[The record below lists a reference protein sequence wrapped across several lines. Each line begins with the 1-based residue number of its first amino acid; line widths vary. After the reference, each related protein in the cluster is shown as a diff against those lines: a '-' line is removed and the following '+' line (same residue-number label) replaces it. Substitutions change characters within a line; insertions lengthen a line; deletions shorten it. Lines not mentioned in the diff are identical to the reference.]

1 MNLGIYIHIPFCK
14 SKCSYCDFLSFVPK
28 SEDEKNRYV
37 DYLIKEIGLYSKL
50 YGKRCVDSIYF
61 GGGTPSLIGTKNVNR
76 IMEAI
81 YSGFNVLDHS
91 ENTLE
96 INPGTTD
103 EHLYKEIYKTGINR
117 ASLGLQTSDDRII
130 KTLNRTSSFKDFLK
144 AVNELKESGI
154 KNISADLMLSLPGN
168 TEERELK
175 DAKLISELGINHISA
190 YSLIVHE
197 NTPIYEDIKNKKLI
211 LPSEDEE
218 RKSYHDLSNFLSEI
232 GYERYEISNFAKS
245 GFESRH
251 NKKYWNLDEYLAFGI
266 GASAFIEGE
275 RRKNFS
281 NLKYYYEA
289 LDRKELPY
297 RVEYVLDLSD
307 KMSEYSFLNI
317 RTKDGIS
324 LEKFNERFNREF
336 FDVFNLEKHCDSGL
350 IKIEKGHV
358 VLTEKGMDLSNLVE
372 IDLLLWICFKIK
384 NQGIRFIVS
393 TQTL

>member
-103 EHLYKEIYKTGINR
+103 EYLYKEIYKTGINR

-197 NTPIYEDIKNKKLI
+197 NIPIYEDIKNKKLI

-336 FDVFNLEKHCDSGL
+336 FDVFNLEKHYDSGL

-372 IDLLLWICFKIK
+372 IDLLL
-384 NQGIRFIVS
+384 
-393 TQTL
+393 

>member
-103 EHLYKEIYKTGINR
+103 EHLYKEIYKTEINR

-144 AVNELKESGI
+144 AVNELKDSGI

-175 DAKLISELGINHISA
+175 NAKLISELGINHISA

-372 IDLLLWICFKIK
+372 IDLLL
-384 NQGIRFIVS
+384 
-393 TQTL
+393 

>member
-154 KNISADLMLSLPGN
+154 KNISVDLMLSLPGN

-336 FDVFNLEKHCDSGL
+336 FDVFNLEKHYDSGL

-372 IDLLLWICFKIK
+372 IDLLL
-384 NQGIRFIVS
+384 
-393 TQTL
+393 

>member
-28 SEDEKNRYV
+28 SEDEKNKYV
-37 DYLIKEIGLYSKL
+37 DYIIKEIYLYSKL

-61 GGGTPSLIGTKNVNR
+61 GGGTPSLIGTNNVNR

-81 YSGFNVLDHS
+81 YNGFNVSNDS

-103 EHLYKEIYKTGINR
+103 EDLYKEIYKTGINR
-117 ASLGLQTSDDRII
+117 ASLGLQTSDDEII
-130 KTLNRTSSFKDFLK
+130 KSLNRTSSFDDFLK
-144 AVNELKESGI
+144 AVDEIKASGI

-175 DAKLISELGINHISA
+175 DAKMISELGINHISA

-197 NTPIYEDIKNKKLI
+197 NTPIYEDIKNKRLI
-211 LPSEDEE
+211 LPSEENE
-218 RKSYHDLSNFLSEI
+218 RKSYHDLSNYLKEL

-336 FDVFNLEKHCDSGL
+336 FDVFNLEKHYDSGL

-372 IDLLLWICFKIK
+372 IDLLL
-384 NQGIRFIVS
+384 
-393 TQTL
+393 

>member
-81 YSGFNVLDHS
+81 YSSFNVLDHS

-154 KNISADLMLSLPGN
+154 KNISVDLMLSLPGN

-175 DAKLISELGINHISA
+175 DVKLISELGINHISA

-372 IDLLLWICFKIK
+372 IDLLL
-384 NQGIRFIVS
+384 
-393 TQTL
+393 

>member
-28 SEDEKNRYV
+28 NEDEKNKYV
-37 DYLIKEIGLYSKL
+37 DYLIKEINLYSKL

-81 YSGFNVLDHS
+81 YNGFNVSDDS

-175 DAKLISELGINHISA
+175 DAKMISELGINHISA

-211 LPSEDEE
+211 LPSEDKE
-218 RKSYHDLSNFLSEI
+218 RKSYHDISKFLSEL
-232 GYERYEISNFAKS
+232 GYERYEISNFAKPS
-245 GFESRH
+245 FESRH
-251 NKKYWNLDEYLAFGI
+251 NRKYWNLDEYLAFGI
-266 GASAFIEGE
+266 GAAAFIEDE

-281 NLKYYYEA
+281 NIKYYYEA
-289 LDRKELPY
+289 LENNKLPY
-297 RVEYVLDLSD
+297 RVEYVLDIND

-317 RTKDGIS
+317 RTKEGIS
-324 LEKFNERFNREF
+324 LEKFKERFNREF
-336 FDVFNLEKHCDSGL
+336 FDVFDLKKHCDSGL
-350 IKIEKGHV
+350 LKTERGHV

-372 IDLLLWICFKIK
+372 VDLIL
-384 NQGIRFIVS
+384 
-393 TQTL
+393 

>member
-14 SKCSYCDFLSFVPK
+14 SKCSYRDFLSFVPK

-251 NKKYWNLDEYLAFGI
+251 NKKYWSLDEYLAFGI

-372 IDLLLWICFKIK
+372 IDLLL
-384 NQGIRFIVS
+384 
-393 TQTL
+393 

>member
-37 DYLIKEIGLYSKL
+37 NYLIKEIGLYSKL

-81 YSGFNVLDHS
+81 YSGFNVLDNS

-144 AVNELKESGI
+144 AVNELKDSGI

-336 FDVFNLEKHCDSGL
+336 FDVFNLEKHYDSGL

-372 IDLLLWICFKIK
+372 IDLLL
-384 NQGIRFIVS
+384 
-393 TQTL
+393 

>member
-28 SEDEKNRYV
+28 NEDEKNKYV
-37 DYLIKEIGLYSKL
+37 DYLIKEINLYSEL

-81 YSGFNVLDHS
+81 YNGFNVSDES

-96 INPGTTD
+96 INPGTTN

-175 DAKLISELGINHISA
+175 DAKMISELGINHISA

-211 LPSEDEE
+211 LPSEDKE
-218 RKSYHDLSNFLSEI
+218 RKSYHDLSNFLSEL
-232 GYERYEISNFAKS
+232 GYERYEISNFAKP

-251 NKKYWNLDEYLAFGI
+251 NRKYWNLDEYLAFGI
-266 GASAFIEGE
+266 GAAAFIEDE

-281 NLKYYYEA
+281 NIKYYYEA
-289 LDRKELPY
+289 LENNKLPY
-297 RVEYVLDLSD
+297 RVEYVLDIND

-317 RTKDGIS
+317 RTKEGIS
-324 LEKFNERFNREF
+324 LEKFKERFNREF
-336 FDVFNLEKHCDSGL
+336 FDVFDLKKHCDSGL
-350 IKIEKGHV
+350 LKTERGHV

-372 IDLLLWICFKIK
+372 VDLIL
-384 NQGIRFIVS
+384 
-393 TQTL
+393 

>member
-37 DYLIKEIGLYSKL
+37 DYIIKEINLYSKL

-336 FDVFNLEKHCDSGL
+336 FDVFNLEKYYDSGL

-372 IDLLLWICFKIK
+372 VDLIL
-384 NQGIRFIVS
+384 
-393 TQTL
+393 

>member
-289 LDRKELPY
+289 LDRQELPY

-336 FDVFNLEKHCDSGL
+336 FDVFNLEKHYDSGL

-372 IDLLLWICFKIK
+372 IDLLL
-384 NQGIRFIVS
+384 
-393 TQTL
+393 

>member
-28 SEDEKNRYV
+28 SEDEKNKYV
-37 DYLIKEIGLYSKL
+37 DYIIKEIYLYSKL

-61 GGGTPSLIGTKNVNR
+61 GGGTPSLIGTNNVNR

-81 YSGFNVLDHS
+81 YNGFNVSNDS

-103 EHLYKEIYKTGINR
+103 EDLYKEIYKTGINR
-117 ASLGLQTSDDRII
+117 ASLGLQTSDDEII
-130 KTLNRTSSFKDFLK
+130 KSLNRTSSFDDFLK
-144 AVNELKESGI
+144 AVDEIKASGI

-175 DAKLISELGINHISA
+175 DAKMISELGINHISA

-197 NTPIYEDIKNKKLI
+197 NTPIYEDIKNKRLI
-211 LPSEDEE
+211 LPSEENE
-218 RKSYHDLSNFLSEI
+218 RKSYHDLSNFLKEL

-336 FDVFNLEKHCDSGL
+336 FDVFNLEKHYDSGL

-372 IDLLLWICFKIK
+372 IDLLL
-384 NQGIRFIVS
+384 
-393 TQTL
+393 

>member
-154 KNISADLMLSLPGN
+154 KDISADLMLSLPGN

-336 FDVFNLEKHCDSGL
+336 FDVFNLEKHYDSGL

-372 IDLLLWICFKIK
+372 IDLLL
-384 NQGIRFIVS
+384 
-393 TQTL
+393 

>member
-232 GYERYEISNFAKS
+232 GYDRYEISNFAKS
-245 GFESRH
+245 SFESRH

-289 LDRKELPY
+289 LERKELPY

-372 IDLLLWICFKIK
+372 IDLLL
-384 NQGIRFIVS
+384 
-393 TQTL
+393 

>member
-144 AVNELKESGI
+144 AVNELKDSGI
-154 KNISADLMLSLPGN
+154 KNISADLMISLPGN

-372 IDLLLWICFKIK
+372 IDLLL
-384 NQGIRFIVS
+384 
-393 TQTL
+393 

>member
-81 YSGFNVLDHS
+81 YSGFNVLDNS

-144 AVNELKESGI
+144 AVDELKERGI

-218 RKSYHDLSNFLSEI
+218 RKSYHDLSKFLSEI

-266 GASAFIEGE
+266 GASAFIEEE

-336 FDVFNLEKHCDSGL
+336 FDVFNLEKHYDSGL

-372 IDLLLWICFKIK
+372 IDLLL
-384 NQGIRFIVS
+384 
-393 TQTL
+393 

>member
-50 YGKRCVDSIYF
+50 YGKRCVESIYF

-144 AVNELKESGI
+144 AVNELKDSGI

-336 FDVFNLEKHCDSGL
+336 FDVFNLEKHYDSGL

-372 IDLLLWICFKIK
+372 IDLLL
-384 NQGIRFIVS
+384 
-393 TQTL
+393 

>member
-372 IDLLLWICFKIK
+372 VDLIL
-384 NQGIRFIVS
+384 
-393 TQTL
+393 

>member
-81 YSGFNVLDHS
+81 YSGFNVLDNS

-144 AVNELKESGI
+144 AVNELKDSGI

-336 FDVFNLEKHCDSGL
+336 FDVFNLEKHYDSGL

-372 IDLLLWICFKIK
+372 IDLLL
-384 NQGIRFIVS
+384 
-393 TQTL
+393 

>member
-103 EHLYKEIYKTGINR
+103 EYLYKEIYKTGINR

-372 IDLLLWICFKIK
+372 IDLLL
-384 NQGIRFIVS
+384 
-393 TQTL
+393 

>member
-103 EHLYKEIYKTGINR
+103 EHLYKEIYNTGINR

-266 GASAFIEGE
+266 AASAFIEGE

-372 IDLLLWICFKIK
+372 IDLLL
-384 NQGIRFIVS
+384 
-393 TQTL
+393 

>member
-130 KTLNRTSSFKDFLK
+130 KTLNRTSSFKVFLK

-154 KNISADLMLSLPGN
+154 KNISTDLMLSLPGN

-289 LDRKELPY
+289 LDRIELPY

-336 FDVFNLEKHCDSGL
+336 FDVFNLEKHYDSGL

-372 IDLLLWICFKIK
+372 IDLLL
-384 NQGIRFIVS
+384 
-393 TQTL
+393 

>member
-81 YSGFNVLDHS
+81 YSGFNVLDNS

-336 FDVFNLEKHCDSGL
+336 FDVFNLEKHYDSGL

-372 IDLLLWICFKIK
+372 IDLLL
-384 NQGIRFIVS
+384 
-393 TQTL
+393 

>member
-28 SEDEKNRYV
+28 SEDEKNKYV
-37 DYLIKEIGLYSKL
+37 DYIIKEIYLYSKL

-61 GGGTPSLIGTKNVNR
+61 GGGTPSLIGTNNVNR

-81 YSGFNVLDHS
+81 YNGFNVSNDS

-103 EHLYKEIYKTGINR
+103 EDLYKEIYKTGINR
-117 ASLGLQTSDDRII
+117 ASLGLQTSDDEII
-130 KTLNRTSSFKDFLK
+130 KSLNRTSSFDDFLK
-144 AVNELKESGI
+144 AVDEIKASGI

-175 DAKLISELGINHISA
+175 DAKMISELGINHISA

-197 NTPIYEDIKNKKLI
+197 NTPIYEDIKNKRLI
-211 LPSEDEE
+211 LPSEENE
-218 RKSYHDLSNFLSEI
+218 RKSYHDLSNFLKEL
-232 GYERYEISNFAKS
+232 GYERYEISNFAKP

-251 NKKYWNLDEYLAFGI
+251 NKKYWNLEEYLAFGI
-266 GASAFIEGE
+266 GAAAFIEDE
-275 RRKNFS
+275 RQKNYS

-289 LDRKELPY
+289 LDRNALPY
-297 RVEYVLDLSD
+297 RVEYALDLND

-324 LEKFNERFNREF
+324 LEKFKEKFGEEF
-336 FDVFNLEKHCDSGL
+336 FDVFDLKKHFDSGL
-350 IKIEKGHV
+350 LKLENDHV
-358 VLTEKGMDLSNLVE
+358 ILTEKGMDLSNLVE
-372 IDLLLWICFKIK
+372 VDLLL
-384 NQGIRFIVS
+384 
-393 TQTL
+393 

>member
-117 ASLGLQTSDDRII
+117 VSLGLQTSDDRII

-144 AVNELKESGI
+144 AVNELKDSGI

-175 DAKLISELGINHISA
+175 DAKLISELEINHISA

-218 RKSYHDLSNFLSEI
+218 RKSYHDLSNFLSET

-266 GASAFIEGE
+266 GASAFMEGE

-336 FDVFNLEKHCDSGL
+336 FDVFNLEKHYDSGL

-372 IDLLLWICFKIK
+372 IDLLL
-384 NQGIRFIVS
+384 
-393 TQTL
+393 

>member
-37 DYLIKEIGLYSKL
+37 DYLIKEINLYSKL

-81 YSGFNVLDHS
+81 YRGFNVLDHS

-372 IDLLLWICFKIK
+372 IDLLL
-384 NQGIRFIVS
+384 
-393 TQTL
+393 

>member
-28 SEDEKNRYV
+28 SEDEKNKYV
-37 DYLIKEIGLYSKL
+37 DYIIKEIYLYSKL

-61 GGGTPSLIGTKNVNR
+61 GGGTPSLIGTNNVNR

-81 YSGFNVLDHS
+81 YNGFNVSNDS

-103 EHLYKEIYKTGINR
+103 EDLYKEIYKTGINR
-117 ASLGLQTSDDRII
+117 ASLGLQTSDDEII
-130 KTLNRTSSFKDFLK
+130 KSLNRTSSFDDFLK
-144 AVNELKESGI
+144 AVDEIKASGI

-175 DAKLISELGINHISA
+175 DAKIISELGINHISA

-197 NTPIYEDIKNKKLI
+197 NTPIYEDIKNKRLI
-211 LPSEDEE
+211 LPSEENE
-218 RKSYHDLSNFLSEI
+218 RKSYHDLSNFLKEL
-232 GYERYEISNFAKS
+232 GYERYEISNFAKP

-251 NKKYWNLDEYLAFGI
+251 NKKYWNLEEYLAFGI
-266 GASAFIEGE
+266 GAAAFIEDE

-289 LDRKELPY
+289 LDRNALPY
-297 RVEYVLDLSD
+297 RVEYVLDLND

-324 LEKFNERFNREF
+324 LEKFKEKFGEEF
-336 FDVFNLEKHCDSGL
+336 FDVFDLKKHFDSGL
-350 IKIEKGHV
+350 LKLENDHV
-358 VLTEKGMDLSNLVE
+358 ILTEKGMDLSNLVE
-372 IDLLLWICFKIK
+372 VDLLL
-384 NQGIRFIVS
+384 
-393 TQTL
+393 

>member
-336 FDVFNLEKHCDSGL
+336 FDAFNLEKHYDSGL

-372 IDLLLWICFKIK
+372 IDLLL
-384 NQGIRFIVS
+384 
-393 TQTL
+393 

>member
-37 DYLIKEIGLYSKL
+37 DYLIKEINLYSKL

-197 NTPIYEDIKNKKLI
+197 NTPIYEDIKNKKII

-324 LEKFNERFNREF
+324 VEKFNERFNREF
-336 FDVFNLEKHCDSGL
+336 FDVFNLEKHYDSGL

-372 IDLLLWICFKIK
+372 IDLLL
-384 NQGIRFIVS
+384 
-393 TQTL
+393 

>member
-50 YGKRCVDSIYF
+50 YGKRCVVSIYF

-372 IDLLLWICFKIK
+372 IDLLL
-384 NQGIRFIVS
+384 
-393 TQTL
+393 

>member
-28 SEDEKNRYV
+28 SEDEKNKYV
-37 DYLIKEIGLYSKL
+37 DYIIKEIYLYSKL

-61 GGGTPSLIGTKNVNR
+61 GGGTPSLIGTNNVNR

-81 YSGFNVLDHS
+81 YNGFNVSNDS

-103 EHLYKEIYKTGINR
+103 EDLYKEIYKTGINR
-117 ASLGLQTSDDRII
+117 ASLGLQTSDDEII
-130 KTLNRTSSFKDFLK
+130 KSLNRTSSFDDFLK
-144 AVNELKESGI
+144 AVDEIKASGI

-175 DAKLISELGINHISA
+175 DAKMISELGINHISA

-197 NTPIYEDIKNKKLI
+197 NTPIYEDIKNKRLI
-211 LPSEDEE
+211 LPSEENE
-218 RKSYHDLSNFLSEI
+218 RKSYHDLSNFLKEL
-232 GYERYEISNFAKS
+232 GYERYEISNFAKP

-251 NKKYWNLDEYLAFGI
+251 NKKYWNLEEYLAFGI
-266 GASAFIEGE
+266 GAAAFIEDE

-289 LDRKELPY
+289 LDRNALPY
-297 RVEYVLDLSD
+297 RVEYVLDLND

-324 LEKFNERFNREF
+324 LEKFKEKFGEEF
-336 FDVFNLEKHCDSGL
+336 FDVFDLKKHFDSGL
-350 IKIEKGHV
+350 LKLENDHV
-358 VLTEKGMDLSNLVE
+358 ILTEKGMDLSNLVE
-372 IDLLLWICFKIK
+372 VDLLL
-384 NQGIRFIVS
+384 
-393 TQTL
+393 

>member
-61 GGGTPSLIGTKNVNR
+61 GGGTPSLIGTKNVNK

-372 IDLLLWICFKIK
+372 IDLLL
-384 NQGIRFIVS
+384 
-393 TQTL
+393 

>member
-103 EHLYKEIYKTGINR
+103 EHLYKEIYNTGINR

-266 GASAFIEGE
+266 AASAFIEGE

-281 NLKYYYEA
+281 NLKYYYEV

-372 IDLLLWICFKIK
+372 IDLLL
-384 NQGIRFIVS
+384 
-393 TQTL
+393 

>member
-28 SEDEKNRYV
+28 NEDEKNKYV
-37 DYLIKEIGLYSKL
+37 DYLIKEINLYSKL

-81 YSGFNVLDHS
+81 YNGFNVSDDS

-130 KTLNRTSSFKDFLK
+130 KTLNRCSSFRDFLK

-175 DAKLISELGINHISA
+175 DAKMISELGINHISA

-211 LPSEDEE
+211 LPSEDKE

-232 GYERYEISNFAKS
+232 GYERYEISNFAKP

-251 NKKYWNLDEYLAFGI
+251 NRKYWNLDEYLAFGI
-266 GASAFIEGE
+266 GAAAFIEDE

-281 NLKYYYEA
+281 NIKYYYEA
-289 LDRKELPY
+289 LENKKLPY
-297 RVEYVLDLSD
+297 RVEYVLDIND

-317 RTKDGIS
+317 RTKEGIS
-324 LEKFNERFNREF
+324 LEKFKERFNREF
-336 FDVFNLEKHCDSGL
+336 FDVFDLKKHCDSGL
-350 IKIEKGHV
+350 LKTERGHV

-372 IDLLLWICFKIK
+372 VDLIL
-384 NQGIRFIVS
+384 
-393 TQTL
+393 

>member
-1 MNLGIYIHIPFCK
+1 MNLGIYTHIPFCK

-232 GYERYEISNFAKS
+232 GYDRYEISNFAKS

-372 IDLLLWICFKIK
+372 IDLLL
-384 NQGIRFIVS
+384 
-393 TQTL
+393 

>member
-154 KNISADLMLSLPGN
+154 KNISVDLMLSLPGN

-175 DAKLISELGINHISA
+175 DVKLISELGINHISA

-372 IDLLLWICFKIK
+372 IDLLL
-384 NQGIRFIVS
+384 
-393 TQTL
+393 

>member
-28 SEDEKNRYV
+28 NEDEKNKYV
-37 DYLIKEIGLYSKL
+37 DYLIKEINLYSKL

-81 YSGFNVLDHS
+81 YYGFNVSDDS

-175 DAKLISELGINHISA
+175 DAKMISELGINHISA

-211 LPSEDEE
+211 LPSEGKE
-218 RKSYHDLSNFLSEI
+218 RKSYHDLSKFLSQL
-232 GYERYEISNFAKS
+232 GYERYEISNFAKP

-251 NKKYWNLDEYLAFGI
+251 NRKYWNLDEYLAFGI
-266 GASAFIEGE
+266 GAAAFIEDE

-281 NLKYYYEA
+281 NIKYYYEA
-289 LDRKELPY
+289 LENNKLPY
-297 RVEYVLDLSD
+297 RVEYVLDIND

-317 RTKDGIS
+317 RTKEGIS
-324 LEKFNERFNREF
+324 LEKFKERFNREF
-336 FDVFNLEKHCDSGL
+336 FDVFDLKKHCDSGL
-350 IKIEKGHV
+350 LKTERGHV

-372 IDLLLWICFKIK
+372 VD
-384 NQGIRFIVS
+384 FI
-393 TQTL
+393 L